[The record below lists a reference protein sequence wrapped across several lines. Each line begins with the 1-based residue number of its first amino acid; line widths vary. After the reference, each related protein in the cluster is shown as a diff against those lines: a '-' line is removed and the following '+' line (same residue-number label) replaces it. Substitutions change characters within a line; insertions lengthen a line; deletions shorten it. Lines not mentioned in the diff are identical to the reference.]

1 MYGYVYLTYLPQTDK
16 FYIGQHKASQ
26 FDETYYGSGVS
37 FVKDF
42 KNTPKCDAKRIII
55 QECMTAEELNKAEEY
70 WIDIYD
76 AVNSSEFYNVS
87 KGSTGLPYNR
97 GLKFMYNQTTDDVI
111 MVPECLI
118 SSFEAEGYRRG
129 NRPRNSLQLQHMSDA
144 KKKLTVMTD
153 DNVVIYVKE
162 EDIPVYLE
170 KGYRKGRIA
179 TRPNQKEENR
189 RWMHKDDKS
198 VLVAQDNV
206 NTYLEQGFKYG
217 RSKFKQFVRKAPQY
231 NCSKIGVSKD
241 GKLKYINPDE
251 LEYYLSQ
258 GYVKG
263 KGK

>member
-16 FYIGQHKASQ
+16 FYIGQHQASQ

-42 KNTPKCDAKRIII
+42 KNTPKCDAKRIVI

-118 SSFEAEGYRRG
+118 PNFEAEGYRRG

-162 EDIPVYLE
+162 EDIPVLTLVLDE
-170 KGYRKGRIA
+170 QTGKAGYITRIEAFIDLIKRKQMKKLKNI
-179 TRPNQKEENR
+179 KEEG
-189 RWMHKDDKS
+189 
-198 VLVAQDNV
+198 LVNV
-206 NTYLEQGFKYG
+206 
-217 RSKFKQFVRKAPQY
+217 
-231 NCSKIGVSKD
+231 
-241 GKLKYINPDE
+241 
-251 LEYYLSQ
+251 
-258 GYVKG
+258 
-263 KGK
+263 